1 MTPTSIQSVAQ
12 LVPDPPASFPPAS
25 RQKPSAGTSV
35 SEDKVDLSP
44 EARAVLLLQQEGQSV
59 SEIAN
64 DLNDTTKTIDNY
76 LGITAASTA
85 PFEGP

>member
-12 LVPDPPASFPPAS
+12 LVPDPPASFPTAS
-25 RQKPSAGTSV
+25 RQKPSAETSV
-35 SEDKVDLSP
+35 SEDMVDLSP
-44 EARAVLLLQQEGQSV
+44 EARAVVLLQQEGQSV

-76 LGITAASTA
+76 LGITSAAA
-85 PFEGP
+85 AQFAGP